1 MHMQTSVCQT
11 NTHKNKRKN
20 YEDSKISSNFG
31 HDGHSDNINTH
42 RVCDGGNDDEFAKT
56 SGRAAGC

>member
-1 MHMQTSVCQT
+1 MKTV
-11 NTHKNKRKN
+11 K
-20 YEDSKISSNFG
+20 YPAILA

-42 RVCDGGNDDEFAKT
+42 RVCDGGNDDEFAKA